1 MTKNGYFKSVL
12 ATVIGFIFISLPL
25 TGFSQVSFRSA
36 KQDLGPNINT
46 DFDEVKPVVSAD
58 CQMLYFARQNFP
70 GNYGG
75 KSDDQDIYVTHYNG
89 NGWEKSEKL
98 GSPLNDGY
106 ANGISSI
113 SDDGSTLLVFNGNT
127 KGGNNMPG
135 GMISK
140 QTSIGWSKPQRI
152 NIKNFYNSNRF
163 EDYQWASNNLLIM
176 SVERMEGYGDQDLY
190 ISFREADGWSSPV
203 NLGPTINTERAEY
216 SPFLTDNGETL
227 YFASEGHNGM
237 GGADIYYSKRL
248 DESYRFWSKPI
259 NLGSKVNSPADD
271 AYFTIDKNKEFGYFV
286 SSERG
291 NRDIYRIAL
300 SREGESE
307 MPFFQISGRVLDIK
321 TKEPVQG
328 EIHFLDASS
337 GHNKGFAMSDV
348 SGLYEIDL
356 APNKSYAYKVK
367 ASGYLTLDENVDLV
381 VLENGQTFMEKDLF
395 LTPIEK
401 GRKVNLSN
409 IRFERGKA
417 DLLPESA
424 PSLKQLIEFMELN
437 PTVEIELGGHTDNRG
452 NPKANVQ
459 LSLRRVKTVEE
470 YLVEKGINKK
480 RMTTKGYGGSRPMAS
495 NSSEETRQL
504 NRRVEI
510 TILKK

>member
-1 MTKNGYFKSVL
+1 MIKNGYFKSVFVVVGL
-12 ATVIGFIFISLPL
+12 IFILFPF

-113 SDDGSTLLVFNGNT
+113 SDDGSTILVFNGNT
-127 KGGNNMPG
+127 KGGNNMPA

-140 QTSIGWSKPQRI
+140 QTSVGWSKPQRL
-152 NIKNFYNSNRF
+152 NIKNFYNSNSF
-163 EDYQWASNNLLIM
+163 EDYQWNSDYYLIM

-190 ISFREADGWSSPV
+190 ISFREKGGWSTPV
-203 NLGPTINTERAEY
+203 NLGPVINTERAEF
-216 SPFLTDNGETL
+216 SPFLADNGETL

-237 GGADIYYSKRL
+237 GGSDIYYSKRL
-248 DESYRFWSKPI
+248 DESFRFWSKPI
-259 NLGSKVNSPADD
+259 NLGSRVNSPADD
-271 AYFTIDKNKEFGYFV
+271 AYFTIDKNKEFAYFV
-286 SSERG
+286 SSEKG

-300 SREGESE
+300 TKDGEGEA
-307 MPFFQISGRVLDIK
+307 PIFQISGRVLDAK

-328 EIHFLDASS
+328 EIHFLDINS
-337 GHNKGFAMSDV
+337 GHNEGFAMADI
-348 SGLYEIDL
+348 SGKYEIEL
-356 APNKSYAYKVK
+356 EPGKSYEYKVK
-367 ASGYLTLDENVDLV
+367 ASGYLTLDENVDLLV
-381 VLENGQTFMEKDLF
+381 FEDGQNSMEKDLF
-395 LTPIEK
+395 LTPLEK
-401 GRKVNLSN
+401 GTKVNLSN

-424 PSLKQLIEFMELN
+424 PALKQLIDFMELN
-437 PTVEIELGGHTDNRG
+437 PTIVIELGGHTDNRG
-452 NPKANVQ
+452 NPKANVT

-470 YLVEKGINKK
+470 YLVEKGIHKK
-480 RMTTKGYGGSRPMAS
+480 RMATKGYGGSKPIAS
-495 NSSEETRQL
+495 NASEETRQL

-510 TILKK
+510 TILRK